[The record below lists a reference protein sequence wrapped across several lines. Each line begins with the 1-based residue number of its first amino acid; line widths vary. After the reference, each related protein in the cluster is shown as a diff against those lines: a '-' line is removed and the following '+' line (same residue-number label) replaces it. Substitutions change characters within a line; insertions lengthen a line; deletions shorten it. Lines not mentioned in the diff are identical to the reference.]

1 MIKLVL
7 LFSILFSVHFS
18 NAQDFVVKGT
28 VYDSTGTR
36 PVPYVSVITNS
47 GNGTITDVYG
57 NYKIQMQTNDS
68 LWFSYLDKPTHKYA
82 YTDIRTPHS
91 FNISIKMYIHNL
103 PEVKIAPRNYRKD
116 SIENR
121 EVYAKIFDFSKPGIS
136 VVSTDGGVGLGLTEL
151 INIFRFNRTKRMLS
165 FQRRL
170 VRQEEDKYIEHRF
183 YKGLVRR
190 LTGIDEDSTL
200 HDFMTRYKPSYLFI
214 TQASEYDL
222 FQYIVKSYTRY
233 KKGLQP
239 SEMWR
244 NGLGIG
250 NY

>member
-7 LFSILFSVHFS
+7 FFSFLFTVHIC
-18 NAQDFVVKGT
+18 NAQIFEVKGT
-28 VYDSTGTR
+28 VYDSTGTK

-47 GNGTITDVYG
+47 GNGSITDMYG
-57 NYKIQMQTNDS
+57 NYKIQMKAHDS
-68 LWFSYLDKPTHKYA
+68 LWFSYLNKPTHKYA
-82 YTDIRTPHS
+82 YTDIKAPYS
-91 FNISIKMYIHNL
+91 FNISIKMYIYNL
-103 PEVKIAPRNYRKD
+103 PEVKIAPKNYRKD

-121 EVYAKIFDFSKPGIS
+121 EIYAKIFDFSKPGIS
-136 VVSTDGGVGLGLTEL
+136 VVPTASGIGFDLTEL
-151 INIFRFNRTKRMLS
+151 INIFRFNRTKNLLS
-165 FQRRL
+165 FQKRL
-170 VRQEEDKYIEHRF
+170 VKQEEDKYIEHRF

-200 HDFMTRYKPSYLFI
+200 HDFMARYSPSYLFI

-222 FQYIVKSYTRY
+222 FQYIVKSYARY
-233 KKGLQP
+233 KRGLHP